1 MKIVLIFILVTCLS
15 LTSCNNKKEQE
26 LLENWKLEILEAE
39 KNFAQMA
46 AEEGIAK
53 AFLKY
58 AAEDAV
64 LMRDEKLI
72 FGKKE
77 LTEYFANQASAGSD
91 LNLTWT
97 PDFVDV
103 SSSGDLGYTY
113 GQYKFSST
121 DSIGTLKEYHGVFH
135 TVWKRQKDNTWRFVW
150 D

>member
-1 MKIVLIFILVTCLS
+1 MKNVLLLILVSFLS
-15 LTSCNNKKEQE
+15 LTSCNKNMDHE
-26 LLENWKLEILEAE
+26 LRDKWKHEILETE

-46 AEEGIAK
+46 AAEGITK
-53 AFLKY
+53 AFLTY

-72 FGKKE
+72 IGKEE
-77 LTEYFANQASAGSD
+77 LKEYFTNQASAANSIS
-91 LNLTWT
+91 LKWT

-113 GQYKFSST
+113 GQYNVSVT
-121 DSIGTLKEYHGVFH
+121 DSVGAVKEHQGVFH
-135 TVWKRQKDNTWRFVW
+135 TVWKRQEDNTWKFVW